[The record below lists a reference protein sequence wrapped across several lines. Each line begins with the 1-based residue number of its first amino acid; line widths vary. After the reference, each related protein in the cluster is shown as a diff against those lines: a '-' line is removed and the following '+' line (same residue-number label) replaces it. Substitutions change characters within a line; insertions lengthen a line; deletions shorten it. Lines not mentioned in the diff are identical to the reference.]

1 MNSSFL
7 ILLGP
12 FALLFPIL
20 ISSSFANRHVSV
32 IAYGTEALSWSSFLL
47 GIVEIFRKTYPET
60 IGNVKFL
67 IPVGTERLMNTFI
80 NFDRLSAVM
89 LLLISFIGAIVIRY
103 SRDYLKGESA
113 QGHFLK
119 WLSITIGSALT
130 LVIAGNMFLFLGA
143 WIATNAA
150 LHQLLT
156 FYSHRTPSLVA
167 ARKKFVFN
175 RFGDLLMIAAMLLI
189 FQKFHTASFSTI
201 FLASSN
207 ITSSGS
213 DSLLTLAS
221 LLLALGAIIQSA
233 QFPFHTWLPDTM
245 ETPTPVSALMH
256 AGIIN
261 AGGFLII
268 RLSPIIIFSPIALTI
283 LALVGATTAI
293 FGSVI
298 MLTQTS
304 IKKSLAFSTIAQMGF
319 MLLQCGLGCFST
331 AILHLVAHS
340 LYKAHAF
347 LASGSVIQQKRSFA
361 LFDKEK
367 SKPLL
372 FCLLMLITAMAAL
385 GVGCFFKIP
394 LPKEPGSVVLATI
407 FVMALTKLLFNSSH
421 QGNSISLIIRVL
433 GLLGML
439 SSLYF
444 GLHFLLENFFSPLL
458 PAEPLTHG
466 MSYWFFLLGFII
478 IFMALLALEIS
489 LPRVKNQRWCQVF
502 YIHIYNR
509 FYVNAVIN
517 RLLLKLWPI
526 APCAK

>member
-1 MNSSFL
+1 MNLSFL

-12 FALLFPIL
+12 LALLFPIL
-20 ISSSFANRHVSV
+20 ISSSFANRHISA
-32 IAYGTEALSWSSFLL
+32 IAYGTEVASWGSFLL
-47 GIVEIFRKTYPET
+47 GIAEIFQKTSPK
-60 IGNVKFL
+60 IIVGAKCL
-67 IPVGTERLMNTFI
+67 IPFETDRLMNTFI

-89 LLLISFIGAIVIRY
+89 FLLISFIGAIVIRY
-103 SRDYLKGESA
+103 SRDYLKGEPM

-156 FYSHRTPSLVA
+156 FYSHRAPSLVA

-175 RFGDLLMIAAMLLI
+175 RFGDLLMAAAMILI
-189 FQKFHTASFSTI
+189 FQKFHTANFSKI
-201 FLASSN
+201 FLASSSMPS
-207 ITSSGS
+207 TAADG
-213 DSLLTLAS
+213 LLTLAS
-221 LLLALGAIIQSA
+221 LLLVLGAIIQSA

-261 AGGFLII
+261 AGGFLVI
-268 RLSPIIIFSPIALTI
+268 RLSPIIIFSPISLNI

-347 LASGSVIQQKRSFA
+347 LASGSVIQRKKSFA

-367 SKPLL
+367 SKPVL
-372 FCLLMLITAMAAL
+372 FCVLMLITAIAAL
-385 GVGCFFKIP
+385 GVGYIFKVP
-394 LPKEPGSVVLATI
+394 LPKEPGSFVLATI

-421 QGNSISLIIRVL
+421 RDHSL
-433 GLLGML
+433 GLSARILALSGML
-439 SSLYF
+439 GALYF
-444 GLHFLLENFFSPLL
+444 GLHFLLEKFFSPLL
-458 PAEPLTHG
+458 PAYHLTHG
-466 MSYWFFLLGFII
+466 MSYWFFLLGFIS
-478 IFMALLALEIS
+478 IFMALLVLELT
-489 LPRVKNQRWCQVF
+489 LPRVKNQRWCEVF

-509 FYVNAVIN
+509 FYVNALIN
-517 RLLLKLWPI
+517 RLLMKLWPI
-526 APCAK
+526 ASCDK